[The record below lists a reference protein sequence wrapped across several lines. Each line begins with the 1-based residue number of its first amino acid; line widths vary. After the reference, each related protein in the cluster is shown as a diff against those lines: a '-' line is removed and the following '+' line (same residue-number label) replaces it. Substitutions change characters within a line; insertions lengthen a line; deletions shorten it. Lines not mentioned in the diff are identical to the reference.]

1 MRSGFIGFYHD
12 YFIDKSQLL
21 KDATI
26 VVDTNVLLD
35 IYRYSKET
43 ANQILNMMDNLKDK
57 LWMPYQ
63 VAYEYHKDRNEK
75 VLGGHIRTYTQ
86 LINKVE
92 EWEKTFNEERK
103 HPFLGEEE
111 FSQLMLHL
119 SDIRKILCGGRENC
133 SQLIL
138 NDEYKNKIAD
148 FYEGKLGKDYTT
160 EDKEKYI
167 VEAKSRYEKQITP
180 GYKDYN
186 KADNEY
192 GDYLIWKQ
200 MIDHAKNNH
209 CPIIFVSN
217 DIKEDWIED
226 VAGLKLGPRPELID
240 EFYKLTNQYFY
251 CYSLK
256 QFISIVNETQQ
267 LVNENAQNEIAK
279 IYDEQRVIVE
289 QTIDGTIQTSSP
301 IEIFTGE
308 VNHKEA
314 NSSEI

>member
-1 MRSGFIGFYHD
+1 MRSGFKGFYHD

-26 VVDTNVLLD
+26 VIDTNVLLD

-43 ANQILNMMDNLKDK
+43 ATQILNMMDTLKDK

-75 VLGGHIRTYTQ
+75 VIGGHIRTYAQ
-86 LINKVE
+86 LISKIE
-92 EWEKTFNEERK
+92 EWEKSFNEERK
-103 HPFLGEEE
+103 HPFLGEDE
-111 FSQLMLHL
+111 FSQLMQHL
-119 SDIRKILCGGRENC
+119 ADIREILCGGRDNC
-133 SQLIL
+133 SQLML

-148 FYEGKLGKDYTT
+148 FYEGKLGPDYTV
-160 EDKEKYI
+160 EDKEKYFL
-167 VEAKSRYEKQITP
+167 EAKSRYEKQIPP
-180 GYKDYN
+180 GYKDY
-186 KADNEY
+186 KKSENEF

-200 MIDHAKNNH
+200 MIDFSKNNH

-256 QFISIVNETQQ
+256 QFISIINERQQIVNEK
-267 LVNENAQNEIAK
+267 AQHEIAK
-279 IYDEQRVIVE
+279 IYEEQQALKQEIDE
-289 QTIDGTIQTSSP
+289 TTQTSSP
-301 IEIFTGE
+301 LESFTGE
-308 VNHKEA
+308 VDQKES

>member
-1 MRSGFIGFYHD
+1 MFVFYHD
-12 YFIDKSQLL
+12 YFIDKSRLL

-43 ANQILNMMDNLKDK
+43 SNQILNMLDNLKEK

-92 EWEKTFNEERK
+92 EWEKAFNEERK

-119 SDIRKILCGGRENC
+119 SEIMKILSGGKENC
-133 SQLIL
+133 SQLIF

-167 VEAKSRYEKQITP
+167 IEAKNRYEKKIPP
-180 GYKDYN
+180 GYKDY
-186 KADNEY
+186 KKPDNEY

-200 MIDHAKNNH
+200 MIDFANSHH

-217 DIKEDWIED
+217 DLKEDWIEN
-226 VAGLKLGPRPELID
+226 VEGFKLGPRPELID
-240 EFYKLTNQYFY
+240 EFYSLTNQYFY

-267 LVNENAQNEIAK
+267 LVNENALNEIAK
-279 IYDEQRVIVE
+279 IYEEQCTIIE
-289 QTIDGTIQTSSP
+289 QTVDGTTQTSSP

-308 VNHKEA
+308 IDHKEA

>member
-1 MRSGFIGFYHD
+1 M
-12 YFIDKSQLL
+12 
-21 KDATI
+21 
-26 VVDTNVLLD
+26 
-35 IYRYSKET
+35 
-43 ANQILNMMDNLKDK
+43 
-57 LWMPYQ
+57 
-63 VAYEYHKDRNEK
+63 
-75 VLGGHIRTYTQ
+75 LGGHIRTYTQ

-167 VEAKSRYEKQITP
+167 VEAKSRYEKQIPP

>member
-43 ANQILNMMDNLKDK
+43 ASQILNMMDNLKDK

-103 HPFLGEEE
+103 HPFLGDEE
-111 FSQLMLHL
+111 FTQLMQHL
-119 SDIRKILCGGRENC
+119 SNIRKILCGGRENR

-148 FYEGKLGKDYTT
+148 FYEGKLGEDYTT
-160 EDKEKYI
+160 EEKEKYNT
-167 VEAKSRYEKQITP
+167 EAKSRYEKQIPP
-180 GYKDYN
+180 GYKDY
-186 KADNEY
+186 KKPDNEF

-200 MIDHAKNNH
+200 MIDFAKNNH

-256 QFISIVNETQQ
+256 QFISIVNEKQQ
-267 LVNENAQNEIAK
+267 LVNESAQNEIA
-279 IYDEQRVIVE
+279 IYDEQRAIVE
-289 QTIDGTIQTSSP
+289 QIIDGTTQTSSP
-301 IEIFTGE
+301 IEIFSGE
-308 VNHKEA
+308 IDHKEA